1 MIFRNFDY
9 VEVTLHSEKL
19 KLIWL
24 FLRFFVTL
32 PASYKPNM
40 RKELFMSLAAA
51 CCTLL
56 ALSCA
61 QQKESADNQEPL
73 TVGNPYMPL
82 WEHIPDGEP
91 YVFEDPDQP
100 GKYRVYVY
108 GSHDDLVDA
117 YCGRDQVVWSA
128 SVDSLNRWRYDG
140 TILVVDKNRDGQ
152 PFDSAGTADVLYAPD
167 VTMVTGK
174 DGKKTYYLFPN
185 DQTGFRNG
193 LIAKSDRPD
202 GPFEVC
208 NWSKE
213 NPDQVDGVL
222 QFDPAVFV
230 DDDGRVYGY
239 WGFERSYAAEFD
251 PETMATVKPGTE
263 IVEDMISGRNQPGRF
278 RFFEASSIR
287 KVKDKYIFIYSRFT
301 EDGEFGLPTS
311 NYTLAYAY
319 SDAPLGPWTYGGTI
333 IDGRAREKNEQGNV
347 IASAVPDGNT
357 HGSICEIN
365 GQWYVFYH
373 RQTGTDEYARQA
385 MVAPIDVKVTE
396 GPGGKVEISEGEY
409 NSLGFARNG
418 LDPFERHS
426 AGIACWLT
434 GPKPAVHNWPSN
446 TFYGSYVEAG
456 YGGQANMTKQQ
467 AIASKEKYDAPYDL
481 RYNTNRV
488 VNNTDGSI
496 VGYKYFNFDAGR
508 LASPDNLM
516 LVLRLVPEG
525 IDGTIEVMM
534 DRPWASQGGKKI
546 GEAALKADMPKTVT
560 DVAIGISK
568 EAQEK
573 HLAGKHAFFFIFKS
587 DTKEKSLCTLED
599 FVFTFAP
606 VNR

>member
-1 MIFRNFDY
+1 MKT
-9 VEVTLHSEKL
+9 VTLK
-19 KLIWL
+19 
-24 FLRFFVTL
+24 TT
-32 PASYKPNM
+32 
-40 RKELFMSLAAA
+40 AAA

-61 QQKESADNQEPL
+61 QQQTTTLNDQLATP
-73 TVGNPYMPL
+73 GNPYMPL

-91 YVFEDPDQP
+91 YVFEDPDNP
-100 GKYRVYVY
+100 GKQRVYVY
-108 GSHDDLVDA
+108 GSHDDLITE

-128 SVDSLNRWRYDG
+128 PVEDLSHWRYDG
-140 TILVVDKNRDGQ
+140 TILVVDKNRDGE
-152 PFDSAGTADVLYAPD
+152 PFDSAGTADVLFAPD
-167 VTMVTGK
+167 VTMTTDK
-174 DGKKTYYLFPN
+174 DGKKTYWLFPN
-185 DQTGFRNG
+185 DQTGYRNG

-208 NWSKE
+208 NWSKD
-213 NPDQVDGVL
+213 NPNQVDGVL

-263 IVEDMISGRNQPGRF
+263 IVEDMISGRNQEGVF
-278 RFFEASSIR
+278 SFFEASSIR
-287 KVKDKYIFIYSRFT
+287 KIKDKYVFIYSRFT
-301 EDGEFGLPTS
+301 KDGEFGLPVS

-333 IDGRAREKNEQGNV
+333 IDGRAREKDEQGNV
-347 IASAVPDGNT
+347 IASATPDGNT

-385 MVAPIDVKVTE
+385 MVAPIDVKVEE
-396 GPGGKVEISEGEY
+396 GKGGKVEISEGEY
-409 NSLGFARNG
+409 NSQGFAING
-418 LDPFERHS
+418 LDPFESHS
-426 AGIACWLT
+426 AGIACWYT
-434 GPKPAVHNWPSN
+434 GPKPATHEWPNN
-446 TFYGSYVEAG
+446 TFYGSYVEAS
-456 YGGQANMTKQQ
+456 YGGTPDMTKEQ
-467 AIASKEKYDAPYDL
+467 ALDSKEKYAEPYDL

-496 VGYKYFNFDAGR
+496 VGYKYFNFPAER
-508 LASPDNLM
+508 LATKDNLM
-516 LVLRLVPEG
+516 LVLRLIPEG

-534 DRPWASQGGKKI
+534 DRPWESQGGKKI
-546 GEAALKADMPKTVT
+546 GEMALKADMPKTVM
-560 DVAIGISK
+560 DAAIGISK

-573 HLAGKHAFFFIFKS
+573 DLAGQHAIFFLFKS
-587 DTKEKSLCTLED
+587 DTKEKSLCTLLD

-606 VNR
+606 INE